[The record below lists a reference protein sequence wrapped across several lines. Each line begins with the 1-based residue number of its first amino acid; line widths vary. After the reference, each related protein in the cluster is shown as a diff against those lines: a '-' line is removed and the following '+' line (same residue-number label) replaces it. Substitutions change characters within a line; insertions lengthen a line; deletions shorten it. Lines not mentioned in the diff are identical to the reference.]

1 MPEEKKAPLEGLRK
15 FLFGVAL
22 VVAGVW
28 LSLTGNAD
36 LGKYLIG
43 LGIAIVVGGNILDKK
58 HEKNKNKKT

>member
-1 MPEEKKAPLEGLRK
+1 MAEDKKAPLEGLRK

-22 VVAGVW
+22 VVAGVV

-43 LGIAIVVGGNILDKK
+43 LGIAIVVGGNIYD
-58 HEKNKNKKT
+58 HQKNKK